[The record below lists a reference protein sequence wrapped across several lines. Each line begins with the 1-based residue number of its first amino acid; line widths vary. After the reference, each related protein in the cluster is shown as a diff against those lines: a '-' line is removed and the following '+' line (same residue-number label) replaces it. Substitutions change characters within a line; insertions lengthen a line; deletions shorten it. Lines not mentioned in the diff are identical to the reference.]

1 MRAPTAITEPK
12 PHRGDP
18 PFCPPHADPAHA
30 ELPPSA
36 HPPLPTPLCPPP
48 SAHPPLR
55 PSRSPATL
63 RNQRLAVTPTHS
75 GLSASCA
82 SCAGT
87 LMYCSGQASLTT
99 LPPSLTALPPSLTT
113 LPQVSQLSPKSHN
126 SPPHTHT
133 RHTLHHLC
141 AYQRNPSMFLVF
153 SIRRRHA
160 WRHASRTT
168 SATAASSATRARAAR
183 APLRRAAGGRSRC
196 ADAATRR
203 KHQRRRRPH
212 RRQLAAAPWEAR
224 MSGSPTLPNSMRTAT
239 MCSRALRSSTGLK
252 VERDL
257 KTDLKTISLYPALE
271 RPQEDDRT
279 IPRP

>member
-36 HPPLPTPLCPPP
+36 HPPLPTPL
-48 SAHPPLR
+48 SALPGRLPLFATSV
-55 PSRSPATL
+55 SRSRRPTAGSL
-63 RNQRLAVTPTHS
+63 RAARAVR
-75 GLSASCA
+75 GLSC
-82 SCAGT
+82 
-87 LMYCSGQASLTT
+87 
-99 LPPSLTALPPSLTT
+99 TAAARQVSQLSPQVSQLS
-113 LPQVSQLSPKSHN
+113 PQVSQLSPKSHN
-126 SPPHTHT
+126 SPPSLTTLPPTHT